1 MNKFKT
7 LIAMT
12 MSLIMTNVPSL
23 ALAEGMISTNV
34 VVEQMT
40 HTETQAKVD
49 QFLQQDEIRAELTK
63 QGLSID
69 EVRMRLASLSPREL
83 QDLSAQMDQARAGGS
98 ILVTVLLVVLIIF
111 IVKRL

>member
-1 MNKFKT
+1 MSKLKT
-7 LIAMT
+7 LIAIT
-12 MSLIMTNVPSL
+12 MSVIMTNAPSL

-40 HTETQAKVD
+40 YSENQAKLD
-49 QFLQQDEIRAELTK
+49 HFLQQDEILAELTK
-63 QGLSID
+63 QGLSVE
-69 EVRMRLASLSPREL
+69 EVRSRLASLSPREL
-83 QDLSAQMDQARAGGS
+83 QELSGQMDQARAGGS